1 VPATLI
7 LLLAAIGAYSAE
19 TALSV
24 AVFVNV
30 GLLFVWG
37 VALRQ
42 VAGGTWLQI
51 LGAGL
56 ASAILGLALV
66 LLKVLVH

>member
-1 VPATLI
+1 
-7 LLLAAIGAYSAE
+7 
-19 TALSV
+19 
-24 AVFVNV
+24 
-30 GLLFVWG
+30 

-42 VAGGTWLQI
+42 LAGGTWLQI